1 MKEGKKYSFNIGMFS
16 IFVLAAELVFWL
28 GLFLMNSYIEENE
41 PSFRFEHS
49 WVLYI
54 GFIFIP
60 MLILIHFYLKFWRNK
75 SLKKYA
81 TYQLL
86 PHLFAGYSTWKS
98 GVKYVLLRF
107 GLSCLIIAGANPQYG
122 ETEKEIQTKGIDIM
136 IALDVSTSMLAEDLV
151 EGKSRLYVAKK
162 GVSQLIDRLHGD
174 HIGIVVFAGAAYKQ
188 LPITPDYNI
197 AKMFLN
203 NISTDMMSSQG
214 TDIGNAI
221 EECMSSFDFE
231 KETNKVIIV
240 FSDGE
245 DHEESALVNANQ
257 AKDKGVIVHTIGMGT
272 TNGSPIP
279 IGKKGVYKKDENG
292 NRVMTKLNENMM
304 IDVAEAGG
312 GSYIRAQ
319 GYSIGLDGL
328 VGDINEIEKTTLKT
342 DKYLTY
348 SDHFQIF
355 LFIGLLLIG
364 MDLFLTEKKAT
375 LFFQITNA
383 KSKTL

>member
-1 MKEGKKYSFNIGMFS
+1 MEGKKYSFNIGLFS
-16 IFVLAAELVFWL
+16 IFVVGAELVFWL
-28 GLFLMNSYIEENE
+28 ILFLMYSYVQENE

-49 WVLYI
+49 WVLYVGLVLI
-54 GFIFIP
+54 PLLIFA
-60 MLILIHFYLKFWRNK
+60 HFYLKFWRNR
-75 SLKKYA
+75 SLKRYA
-81 TYQLL
+81 EYKLL
-86 PHLFAGYSTWKS
+86 PHLFTGYSTWKS
-98 GVKYVLLRF
+98 GIKYVLLRF
-107 GLSCLIIAGANPQYG
+107 GLSCLIVAGANPQYG

-221 EECMSSFDFE
+221 DECLSSFDFE

-245 DHEESALVNANQ
+245 DHEESALIG
-257 AKDKGVIVHTIGMGT
+257 AKEAKEKGVIVHTIGMGT
-272 TNGSPIP
+272 TVGSPIP
-279 IGKKGVYKKDENG
+279 MGKKGVYKKDENG
-292 NRVMTKLNENMM
+292 ERVMTKLNENMM
-304 IDVAEAGG
+304 IDVADAGG

-328 VGDINEIEKTTLKT
+328 IGDINEIEKATLKT

-355 LFIGLLLIG
+355 LLIGLLLIG
-364 MDLFLTEKKAT
+364 LDLFLTEKKAS
-375 LFFQITNA
+375 LLSQITNA
-383 KSKTL
+383 KSKTT